1 MSYNKFI
8 KYQKSNSCYFFNKQ
22 YIGRRFGKEGPL
34 QSLIKLEQDI
44 GNRLANPGTDTVFS
58 ALPFLRFLPIPISL
72 AFIKPKAYISKFW
85 ILWRHYRYDKSVSF
99 QSIYKY
105 HCTCRIDY
113 FKIEVFLLFV
123 IKVVFICRLLTLE
136 T

>member
-58 ALPFLRFLPIPISL
+58 ALPFLRFLPIPISFSFHE
-72 AFIKPKAYISKFW
+72 A
-85 ILWRHYRYDKSVSF
+85 KSVH
-99 QSIYKY
+99 QQIL
-105 HCTCRIDY
+105 D
-113 FKIEVFLLFV
+113 
-123 IKVVFICRLLTLE
+123 TLE
-136 T
+136 TLSVHFKAFTNTIVHVGLIISKLKFFCSL